1 MGHTEAQKAQ
11 QKTAQWIFRGLT
23 LIKSFRVLC
32 ASSCLFCLVVVAQDS
47 RNLTP
52 LQFEIQKQEKRLSS
66 SDQEERRDAVMKLGS
81 MRAAV
86 ASRAV
91 LPALNDA
98 SAIVR
103 ATAAKAILTIGAEQS
118 VAALIPLLSDK
129 DEFVRRETAYALG
142 LTHSRNATAALTER
156 LLNDKQDGVRAA
168 AAVALGQIADEAAV
182 GALVGT
188 LAPQLSTP
196 SKKKAKPEQNVF
208 VLRAAASAL
217 GEIRSRAGT
226 AALVSV
232 LNNEKLP
239 DDVRREAA
247 RSLGMIGD
255 PAAAEALKAATTA
268 ADPYLS
274 QIAYEALRKIGRR

>member
-1 MGHTEAQKAQ
+1 MGHIEAQKAQ
-11 QKTAQWIFRGLT
+11 QKKAQRIFRELT
-23 LIKSFRVLC
+23 LKSFGGLC
-32 ASSCLFCLVVVAQDS
+32 ACLCLFCLVVVAQES

-52 LQFEIQKQEKRLSS
+52 LQFEIQKQEQRLSS
-66 SDQEERRDAVMKLGS
+66 SEQEERRDAVMKLGS

-98 SAIVR
+98 SPVIR
-103 ATAAKAILTIGAEQS
+103 ATAAKAILSIGAEQS

-129 DEFVRRETAYALG
+129 DEFVRREAAYALG
-142 LTHSRNATAALTER
+142 LTHSRQATAALTER
-156 LLNDKQDGVRAA
+156 LLNDKVDGVRAA

-182 GALVGT
+182 VALVGT
-188 LAPQLSTP
+188 LAPELSTP
-196 SKKKAKPEQNVF
+196 SKKKTKREQNVF

-226 AALVSV
+226 AALVSA

-255 PAAAEALKAATTA
+255 PSAAVALKAASTA

-274 QIAYEALRKIGRR
+274 QIAFEALRKLNHR